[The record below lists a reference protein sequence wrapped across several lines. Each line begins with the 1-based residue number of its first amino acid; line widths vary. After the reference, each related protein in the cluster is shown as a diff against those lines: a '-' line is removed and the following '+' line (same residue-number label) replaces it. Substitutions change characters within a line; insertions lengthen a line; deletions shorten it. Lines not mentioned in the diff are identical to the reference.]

1 MLLPRIL
8 LDNPVLFSPPCPP
21 LSPLGPS
28 LVPTQCMAR
37 GEIHQPMIQMHT
49 GQAFRRSRYRQAL
62 CRLPELIDLCYPQEW
77 HTAGTSVHAKKVHV
91 ATCSGLFAS
100 ACRYLPTT
108 SIDVRVAL
116 ADGCGVR
123 RAADTFCDH
132 LYIEKKVFHI
142 CHTAVL
148 SIFLPFSPAKVSPR
162 LTKGRGLLSRTTSPR
177 VPQHF
182 CYCGFW

>member
-1 MLLPRIL
+1 
-8 LDNPVLFSPPCPP
+8 
-21 LSPLGPS
+21 
-28 LVPTQCMAR
+28 MAR

-182 CYCGFW
+182 CSCGFW